1 MTVSAARVQAVTISD
16 GVLAECYQISHGKS
30 IAFRVETETMAG
42 AHGTESGDEPT
53 RFVCENCHVI
63 SVGIPESDDGTPS
76 KHFDQ
81 PQQCGACGG
90 SDFVRFVNFDGER
103 ERS

>member
-1 MTVSAARVQAVTISD
+1 MQAVTIS
-16 GVLAECYQISHGKS
+16 VSTSAKCYQISHGKS
-30 IAFRVETETMAG
+30 ITFRVETETMAG

-76 KHFDQ
+76 KRFD
-81 PQQCGACGG
+81 PPEQCGACGG
-90 SDFVRFVNFDGER
+90 SDFDRFVNFDGEY